1 MALLTKVTK
10 TGHDGAATEALPPV
24 EFGHS
29 RFEPVR
35 RQFVRVNGDLPSA
48 SLGEAEVRRRIGAV
62 LGAA

>member
-24 EFGHS
+24 EFGYQ
-29 RFEPVR
+29 VR
-35 RQFVRVNGDLPSA
+35 ARRRFVRVNGDLPSA